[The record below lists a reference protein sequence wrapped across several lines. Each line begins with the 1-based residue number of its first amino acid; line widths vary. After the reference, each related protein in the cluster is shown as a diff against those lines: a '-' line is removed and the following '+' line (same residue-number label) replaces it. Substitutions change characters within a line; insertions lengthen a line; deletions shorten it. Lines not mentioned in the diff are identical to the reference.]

1 MLRLLPALLLLAAC
15 APAAPPSAPHDLL
28 GKPIELSLPTDKGQL
43 AALPAPGAVVTVAD
57 FFGPTCGPCAR
68 KVPALHAKK
77 GEIEAAGGRLV
88 LVAVL
93 ADSET
98 TDDARKALA
107 SWGVSGAS
115 FLVDTGDA
123 SKREAG
129 VRSLPTTLVLDRKG
143 VVRWSAPVEASA
155 EDVVAA
161 ARAGR

>member
-1 MLRLLPALLLLAAC
+1 LLAAC